1 MPLHKASEVPA
12 PWMKRTS
19 DLLRKNRTY
28 QLRVQ
33 AWPHTVFL
41 ISCGR
46 QIVIQVASAF
56 RKTMADGSNNV

>member
-1 MPLHKASEVPA
+1 MN
-12 PWMKRTS
+12 RTS